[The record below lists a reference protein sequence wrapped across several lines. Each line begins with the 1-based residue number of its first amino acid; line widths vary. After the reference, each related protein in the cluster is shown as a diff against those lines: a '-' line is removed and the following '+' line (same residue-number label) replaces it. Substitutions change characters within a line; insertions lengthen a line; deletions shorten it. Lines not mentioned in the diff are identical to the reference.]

1 MKRAIVGNVIVA
13 DDDPMIRS
21 VLQAKLETLGLNVFL
36 TADGLEAVGLASR
49 IPAALIIL
57 DLKMPKLNG
66 LLACERIRQLPCNAR
81 TPIAILTSTHEKSAE
96 AAGLMAGA
104 TVFFTKPFRA
114 SLLMNELVRY
124 LPISDAVRGDLR
136 REAERVSE
144 IAQTAPKAADPHGG
158 RANAQSDDA
167 LDRGKYILDTLRG

>member
-1 MKRAIVGNVIVA
+1 MKRATVGNVIVA

-66 LLACERIRQLPCNAR
+66 LLACERIRQMPCNAQ
-81 TPIAILTSTHEKSAE
+81 TPVAILTSTHEKSAE

-114 SLLMNELVRY
+114 SLLM
-124 LPISDAVRGDLR
+124 
-136 REAERVSE
+136 ERTGEVF
-144 IAQTAPKAADPHGG
+144 ADQRCRTWSASSRG
-158 RANAQSDDA
+158 RASKR
-167 LDRGKYILDTLRG
+167 DRTDCSQAG

>member
-66 LLACERIRQLPCNAR
+66 LLACEAHSPVALQR
-81 TPIAILTSTHEKSAE
+81 K
-96 AAGLMAGA
+96 
-104 TVFFTKPFRA
+104 
-114 SLLMNELVRY
+114 
-124 LPISDAVRGDLR
+124 DAHC
-136 REAERVSE
+136 
-144 IAQTAPKAADPHGG
+144 DPYQH
-158 RANAQSDDA
+158 
-167 LDRGKYILDTLRG
+167 T